1 MKFRT
6 TGLLL
11 VIFLALATVVV
22 LIQTRP
28 PAAAPNDKSLW
39 VLTLAPDDVQG
50 LTVNDLGKTIALVKN
65 NGVWYIGDAAGQ
77 EADGIHVGTVVD
89 SLVNL
94 QATRVLTDTAEA
106 LSAYGLE
113 QPATSVVLSLPNNQ
127 LQTLT
132 IGSKNPDG
140 SLYYL
145 QKKGDAKVYLVYQ
158 SLVSDL
164 KGLVASPPIKPTPT
178 AQSSTTP
185 APGSVAPAT
194 TPTP

>member
-1 MKFRT
+1 M
-6 TGLLL
+6 
-11 VIFLALATVVV
+11 
-22 LIQTRP
+22 
-28 PAAAPNDKSLW
+28 
-39 VLTLAPDDVQG
+39 QG
-50 LTVNDLGKTIALVKN
+50 LTVNDQGKTIALVKN
-65 NGVWYIGDAAGQ
+65 NGVWYIGDAGGQ

-113 QPATSVVLSLPNNQ
+113 QPPTSIVLSLPNNQ

-145 QKKGDAKVYLVYQ
+145 QKKGDAKVYLSVP
-158 SLVSDL
+158 
-164 KGLVASPPIKPTPT
+164 VASERSQG
-178 AQSSTTP
+178 AGHQP
-185 APGSVAPAT
+185 AHQADAGCTVESDAGAGQRSPSDDANAVEFL
-194 TPTP
+194 